1 MAQCPIGA
9 PLKAGQSRIAWASC
23 HRLFRVHWTAVDVEW
38 WNGWWPNL
46 VDSWVGLVHWI
57 FSRFWILYGS
67 LGGREGS
74 HWIGSTFEIQNAWF
88 SARFV
93 EYGSSF
99 DWFSWILWFSEKL
112 GRLPD
117 TVFIVFS
124 GRVLHNSHFPGFRS
138 GPKRTA
144 TKKYA
149 DSWWYHLGE
158 CLLWLFQ
165 ARLRF
170 WFLCHFCRPL
180 PFAYLNSGSL
190 VFTKFGHQPDA
201 YSKTDRQTGRRIE

>member
-1 MAQCPIGA
+1 MCPVQ
-9 PLKAGQSRIAWASC
+9 LAGFWQAGLCKNKSFEKTYC
-23 HRLFRVHWTAVDVEW
+23 VETY
-38 WNGWWPNL
+38 GWWPNL
-46 VDSWVGLVHWI
+46 VDSGVGGVRWI
-57 FSRFWILYGS
+57 FGRFWIFYGS
-67 LGGREGS
+67 FGGREGS
-74 HWIGSTFEIQNAWF
+74 HWIGSTLEIQMAWF

-124 GRVLHNSHFPGFRS
+124 ARVLHNSHFPGFRS

-144 TKKYA
+144 TKSYA

-165 ARLRF
+165 AHLRF
-170 WFLCHFCRPL
+170 WFFGHFCRPL

-190 VFTKFGHQPDA
+190 VFTKFGHQL
-201 YSKTDRQTGRRIE
+201 

>member
-1 MAQCPIGA
+1 MY
-9 PLKAGQSRIAWASC
+9 
-23 HRLFRVHWTAVDVEW
+23 
-38 WNGWWPNL
+38 GWWPNL
-46 VDSWVGLVHWI
+46 VDSGVGGVRWI
-57 FSRFWILYGS
+57 FGRFWIFYGS
-67 LGGREGS
+67 FGGREGS
-74 HWIGSTFEIQNAWF
+74 HWIGSTLEIQMAWF

-124 GRVLHNSHFPGFRS
+124 ARVLHNSHFPGFRS

-144 TKKYA
+144 TKSYA

-165 ARLRF
+165 AHLRF
-170 WFLCHFCRPL
+170 WCSVIFAGPFLL
-180 PFAYLNSGSL
+180 PISIPEFS
-190 VFTKFGHQPDA
+190 VH
-201 YSKTDRQTGRRIE
+201 